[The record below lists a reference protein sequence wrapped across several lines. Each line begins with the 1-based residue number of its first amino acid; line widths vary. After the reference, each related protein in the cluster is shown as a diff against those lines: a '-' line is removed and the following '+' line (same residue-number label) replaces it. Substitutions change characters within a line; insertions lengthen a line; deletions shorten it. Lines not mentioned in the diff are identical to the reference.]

1 MVLMMRLGASST
13 SMGAMV
19 SVMSAGAAG
28 ACASRAVCAE
38 AGSVAAAPARAE
50 SLRKSRR
57 CMRRPNLRL
66 FVDYPALHDK
76 TDFAHAGDVARRVAL
91 EANEVGIEAG
101 RDGADLALE
110 CHGAGVER
118 LRGFDC
124 RHRLLPA
131 VAHAVDELFGVVP
144 MRPRDRIGAEDDL
157 QARGRQRL
165 LEDLDIQRNRLAH
178 GFKTSGI
185 EIADSHEVRLI
196 VEVVVNHQP

>member
-91 EANEVGIEAG
+91 EAG

-131 VAHAVDELFGVVP
+131 VAHAVEELFGVVP
-144 MRPRDRIGAEDDL
+144 MRP
-157 QARGRQRL
+157 
-165 LEDLDIQRNRLAH
+165 
-178 GFKTSGI
+178 
-185 EIADSHEVRLI
+185 
-196 VEVVVNHQP
+196 